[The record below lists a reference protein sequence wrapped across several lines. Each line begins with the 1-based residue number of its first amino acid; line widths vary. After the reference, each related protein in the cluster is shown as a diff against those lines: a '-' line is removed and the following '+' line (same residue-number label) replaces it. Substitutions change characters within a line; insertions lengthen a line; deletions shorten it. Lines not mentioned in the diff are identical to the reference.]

1 MESSMAD
8 LSGKAALVTGAS
20 RGIGAAI
27 ARRLARQ
34 GADVALTYSA
44 SPDKAAAVARDVEAL
59 GRRAVLIQA
68 DSADPVAAA
77 AAVDRAAKEL
87 GRLDI
92 LVANAGIAEHGP
104 FGEFTVE
111 QFDRAIAINVRGVFV
126 AAQAA
131 ARHLPEGGRIIVIGS
146 NLAERVPGA
155 GVTLY
160 TLSKTALTGLVKGAA
175 RDLGPQGITVNLVQ
189 PGPTDTDMNPADGAR
204 ADTLRSFMA
213 IPRYGTGDDIAGL
226 VAWLASAESRFV
238 TGAALTIDGGMSI

>member
-1 MESSMAD
+1 MELPMAD
-8 LSGKAALVTGAS
+8 LSGTVALVTGAS

-44 SPDKAAAVARDVEAL
+44 APDKAAEVARDIEAA
-59 GRRAVLIQA
+59 GRRALLIQA
-68 DSADPVAAA
+68 DSADPAAAA
-77 AAVDRAAKEL
+77 AAVDRAAAGL

-92 LVANAGIAEHGP
+92 LVANAGIAVHKH
-104 FGEFTVE
+104 FAEFTVE
-111 QFDRAIAINVRGVFV
+111 EFDRSIAINVRGVFV

-155 GVTLY
+155 GITLY

-175 RDLGPQGITVNLVQ
+175 RDLGPKGITVNLVQ
-189 PGPTDTDMNPADGAR
+189 PGPTDTDMNPADGPR
-204 ADTLRSFMA
+204 ADTLRSLMA
-213 IPRYGTGDDIAGL
+213 IPRYGSGEDIAGL
-226 VAWLASAESRFV
+226 VAWVASPESRFV

>member
-1 MESSMAD
+1 MAD
-8 LSGKAALVTGAS
+8 LSGKVALVTGAS

-27 ARRLARQ
+27 ARRLARE
-34 GADVALTYSA
+34 GADIALTYSA
-44 SPDKAAAVARDVEAL
+44 SPDKAREVAGDIEAT
-59 GRRAVLIQA
+59 GRRVLLIEA
-68 DSADPVAAA
+68 DSADPAAAA
-77 AAVDRAAKEL
+77 AAVDRAAAGL

-92 LVANAGIAEHGP
+92 LVANAGIAVHKP
-104 FGEFTVE
+104 FAEFTVE
-111 QFDRAIAINVRGVFV
+111 EFDRTVAVNVRGVFV

-146 NLAERVPGA
+146 NLADRMPRA
-155 GVTLY
+155 GTTLY

-189 PGPTDTDMNPADGAR
+189 PGPTDTDMNPADGPR
-204 ADTLRSFMA
+204 ADALRALMA

-226 VAWLASAESRFV
+226 VAWVASPESRFV